1 MRLKKTAAARFRFAV
16 LPFFALLYG
25 PVFAAEKAD
34 SPGDPASA
42 AISALKPFD
51 VLAKTPFDIAT
62 LELIAEIE
70 TPSMRQ
76 PFNDLKAMVN
86 RSFNSVPQVLR
97 SIENR
102 RAAEAGR
109 EEAFAGYLPRVSATV
124 GKGRTNYS
132 RYPDSTSRD
141 SSLTASQLLY
151 DFGATGG
158 AVDAADARA
167 KAAGHEESRDRS
179 LTLVNMLRAV
189 FDLERARR
197 NLFFSRGYVSSRELF
212 LGVTMEREKI
222 GGGSKLDVVRAR
234 TKVSEASDEIP
245 GALKDVAAAESRFR
259 ELFGAPPPTQK
270 LSFRLPATEVRVD
283 VDTSAIVRQLPA
295 FMNADAAVVAAL
307 GDYEA
312 SKGRMWGGLNFEV
325 SNSQSDVGSA
335 AESKQ
340 TTAQVVYRV
349 DVFSGFAQSAR
360 ATAAAARYSQ
370 AQSERDRVY
379 RELIANAEVST
390 QSYKAALA
398 SRVNRVS
405 LVAGA
410 RETDGS
416 TRELFLMGKAPLSD
430 VFRAQEEF
438 FSAVQKLIRAQFDY
452 EVAMVEYLASR
463 GELLPLF
470 DLGT

>member
-1 MRLKKTAAARFRFAV
+1 
-16 LPFFALLYG
+16 
-25 PVFAAEKAD
+25 
-34 SPGDPASA
+34 
-42 AISALKPFD
+42 
-51 VLAKTPFDIAT
+51 
-62 LELIAEIE
+62 
-70 TPSMRQ
+70 
-76 PFNDLKAMVN
+76 
-86 RSFNSVPQVLR
+86 
-97 SIENR
+97 
-102 RAAEAGR
+102 
-109 EEAFAGYLPRVSATV
+109 
-124 GKGRTNYS
+124 
-132 RYPDSTSRD
+132 
-141 SSLTASQLLY
+141 LTASQLLY

-179 LTLVNMLRAV
+179 STLVSMLRAV

-245 GALKDVAAAESRFR
+245 AALRDVAAAESRFR
-259 ELFGAPPPTQK
+259 ELFGGPPPIQK
-270 LSFRLPATEVRVD
+270 LSYRLPATEVRVD
-283 VDTSAIVRQLPA
+283 VDTSAVVRQLPA
-295 FMNADAAVVAAL
+295 FMNAEAAVLAAL

-360 ATAAAARYSQ
+360 ATAAARYSQ

-470 DLGT
+470 DLGI